1 MTDQGI
7 LDLLTRLLR
16 DLLMDDSIV
25 LTLATRREDVRN
37 WDSLAYVN
45 FIVAIEIELGIKFR
59 IADVE
64 SFANVGEIVAKIRT
78 LVK

>member
-1 MTDQGI
+1 
-7 LDLLTRLLR
+7 
-16 DLLMDDSIV
+16 MDDSIV